1 MTLLACSFV
10 WLVGLLPLC
19 EPDPPTLDR
28 QAEQDLLADAARDNR
43 PDLPYDHAPPPP
55 PPEPWRSLAECES
68 GDWLDGGAAFVE
80 GSARWDWGIDLD
92 ALPPWAS
99 TIDRGDGDEAQFH
112 GGLNFHPDTW
122 DWIAGELGLLERYPH
137 AYDAPA
143 EIQVQGGREV
153 RARQGWEAWPVCSRL
168 VGLR

>member
-68 GDWLDGGAAFVE
+68 GDWIDSGAAFVE
-80 GSARWDWGIDLD
+80 GSARWDWAKPGTEI
-92 ALPPWAS
+92 PPWGTS
-99 TIDRGDGDEAQFH
+99 IHH
-112 GGLNFHPDTW
+112 GGLQFHPDTW
-122 DWIAGELGLLERYPH
+122 SWIAPDVLDDPPEF
-137 AYDAPA
+137 AYDATPLEQIA
-143 EIQVQGGREV
+143 VGVETQR
-153 RARQGWEAWPVCSRL
+153 RQGWEAWPVCSRL